1 MWDNLI
7 AHTDV
12 TKRSD
17 CQEDVWRRY
26 RNYVLN
32 ILRSF
37 FNSMLNIMAWGSTWL
52 LKKGKRKIKLLI
64 DLKSPRHLI
73 TFTCQLRCWNLE
85 WRICM
90 SWFADATIP
99 SFLITSNGHDA
110 GSGEVAP
117 TKIIER
123 GHRWLAPSSTLWSS
137 SSWGRCHI
145 IGHSLVF
152 ATIGNDLI
160 QGIIDAVG
168 MPP

>member
-1 MWDNLI
+1 MNE
-7 AHTDV
+7 
-12 TKRSD
+12 
-17 CQEDVWRRY
+17 CQEDVWKRY
-26 RNYVLN
+26 QNYVLN

-37 FNSMLNIMAWGSTWL
+37 FNSMLNIMARGSTWL
-52 LKKGKRKIKLLI
+52 LKKEKRKIKLLI

-73 TFTCQLRCWNLE
+73 TFTCQLRCWNL
-85 WRICM
+85 RRRMRM

-99 SFLITSNGHDA
+99 SFPITSNSHDRA

-117 TKIIER
+117 TKIIDR

-145 IGHSLVF
+145 IGHSLAF